1 MIPNNFKIAGG
12 KEIQV
17 NIVENINDG
26 KDFGVFNDATNI
38 IKIANKVR
46 VEDDWY
52 NQTEEDM
59 ERTYLH
65 ELFHVFQFYSGK
77 DFDEMEAQMF
87 SNFMYEYNKTKK

>member
-1 MIPNNFKIAGG
+1 MIPTNFKIAGG

-87 SNFMYEYNKTKK
+87 SNFMYEYNKTKE

>member
-1 MIPNNFKIAGG
+1 MIPINFKIAGG

>member
-38 IKIANKVR
+38 IKIASKVR

>member
-1 MIPNNFKIAGG
+1 MIPNKFRIAGG

-17 NIVENINDG
+17 NIVTDVNG
-26 KDFGVFNDATNI
+26 GRDFGDFNDATNI
-38 IKIANKVR
+38 IRIASKVK
-46 VEDDWY
+46 VDDVWY
-52 NQTEEDM
+52 DQVKEDM

-87 SNFMYEYNKTKK
+87 SNFMYEYNKTKE

>member
-1 MIPNNFKIAGG
+1 MIPTNFKIAGG